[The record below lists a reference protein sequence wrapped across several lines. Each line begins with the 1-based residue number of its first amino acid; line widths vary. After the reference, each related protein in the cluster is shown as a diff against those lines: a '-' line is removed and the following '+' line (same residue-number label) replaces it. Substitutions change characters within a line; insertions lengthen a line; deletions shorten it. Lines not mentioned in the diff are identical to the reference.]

1 MDALSEVKAI
11 LDQNPDGVLVI
22 EGYASADGSE
32 EYNLKLSEKRAQAVK
47 DKLVE
52 LGADASRLETR
63 AFGESKSAGDE
74 PNATQDRRVEFK
86 RKQ

>member
-1 MDALSEVKAI
+1 MDALKEVKAI
-11 LDQNPDGVLVI
+11 LDQNPQGVIVI

-32 EYNLKLSEKRAQAVK
+32 EYNLKLSEKRAEAVK
-47 DKLVE
+47 NKLVE
-52 LGADASRLETR
+52 LGADASRIETK
-63 AFGESKSAGDE
+63 AYGESKTAGEE